1 MIKVSRCMS
10 TQHPDNASVP
20 FFSDSPVI
28 QGETE
33 ITEAYYAF
41 SHLGCHEQL
50 WDCEGK
56 ESDSYVVKKLLNSDE
71 AFFQEN
77 VLGKDLFLTLRI
89 PNPAVE
95 MNEAKVLIETLESIP
110 RSFDVSRQFYSNG
123 TAPIFEV
130 VLPMTGSV
138 DQLNN
143 IYCYYRDFVAGK
155 QSHKLNN
162 TTIGERVGSFE
173 PKTISVIPL
182 FETRDQILGS
192 DAILSAYLS
201 DKRIESQR
209 VWFARSDPALNYGS
223 LAAVLY
229 NKIALQRIKELET
242 KLSVSLLPIIGVGS
256 CPFRGNFKPTNVN
269 NCLSGYPSVQTF
281 TAQSAFKYD
290 YPVSVVKEAFDV
302 INSAKVSSPFAV
314 DEAASLALADRS
326 SAQYVREVSL
336 IAPIVNQLSAYIPA
350 RRKRKL
356 HIGLF
361 GYSRKAGSV
370 SLPRAIAFCAA
381 LYSVGFP
388 PELLGL
394 SALSQQELDIIRKN
408 YRNFDAD
415 IAEAAKYYNPDCA
428 SIIPREIIK
437 NAELS
442 LSRARYEPH
451 YGHKLVT
458 SKIIK
463 LLGSGS
469 FSEIQSLAVQAARL
483 RSFLG

>member
-1 MIKVSRCMS
+1 MS

-56 ESDSYVVKKLLNSDE
+56 ESDSYVVKKLLSSDE

-77 VLGKDLFLTLRI
+77 VLGKDFFLTLRI

-95 MNEAKVLIETLESIP
+95 KNEAKVLIETLESIP
-110 RSFDVSRQFYSNG
+110 RSFDVSRQFYGNG

-130 VLPMTGSV
+130 VLPMTASAE
-138 DQLNN
+138 QLNN

-162 TTIGERVGSFE
+162 TTIGEWVGSFE

-192 DAILSAYLS
+192 DSIVSAYLS
-201 DKRIESQR
+201 DKRAEFQR

-229 NKIALQRIKELET
+229 NKIALQRIDKLEK
-242 KLSVSLLPIIGVGS
+242 KLSVKLLPIIGLGS
-256 CPFRGNFKPTNVN
+256 CPFRGNFKPTDVS

-290 YPVSVVKEAFDV
+290 YPVGVVKDAFDV
-302 INSAKVSSPFAV
+302 INSTKPGNPFVV
-314 DEAASLALADRS
+314 DEDVSLALADKC
-326 SAQYVREVSL
+326 SAQYEKEIKL
-336 IAPIVNQLSAYIPA
+336 AAPAVNQLSAYIPS

-370 SLPRAIAFCAA
+370 SLPRAITFCAA

-394 SALSQQELDIIRKN
+394 SALSEQELDVIRKN
-408 YRNFDAD
+408 YCNFDAD
-415 IAEAAKYYNPDCA
+415 IAEAAKYYNPDCS
-428 SIIPREIIK
+428 SILPKEIIK
-437 NAELS
+437 NANLS
-442 LSRARYEPH
+442 LSRIRCEPH
-451 YGHKLVT
+451 PEHRMAT
-458 SKIIK
+458 SKIIN

-469 FSEIQSLAVQAARL
+469 FSEIQPLVVQAARL